1 MLVSDGK
8 TCQLQG
14 KEWTGKRERLD
25 GPPPASFL
33 AFHIAEWQDDTR
45 TTSGSNQGVR
55 AKGNSIVPLATEFS
69 RCASYW
75 YATLALRNFSWGN
88 YRAVCRSRSKADF
101 ISKLG
106 VVIEETDESAY
117 WLELLIDTGVIKK
130 EKLSGLL
137 KEAQELTAIFS
148 AARNTTRNK

>member
-45 TTSGSNQGVR
+45 TTSGSNQRVR
-55 AKGNSIVPLATEFS
+55 AKGNSIVPLATNS
-69 RCASYW
+69 RDAQVIGMQLLCSGTSVGA
-75 YATLALRNFSWGN
+75 N

-137 KEAQELTAIFS
+137 KEAQELTAIFN